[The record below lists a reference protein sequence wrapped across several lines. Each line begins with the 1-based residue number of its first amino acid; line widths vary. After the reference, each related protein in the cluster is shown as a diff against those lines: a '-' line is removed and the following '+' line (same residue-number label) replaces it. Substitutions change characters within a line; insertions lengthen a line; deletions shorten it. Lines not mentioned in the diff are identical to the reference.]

1 MKLSTKQQHFTLLV
15 SDLIQYAFSQGYGLT
30 FGDAY
35 RDPRV
40 HGGTGEKRSYSSSR
54 SLHKVRLAID
64 LNLFVGGEYITSG
77 EHSAYIDL
85 GEYWESLTS
94 KYSHLGVVTAWGG
107 RFKDANHF
115 SLEHEGR
122 K

>member
-1 MKLSTKQQHFTLLV
+1 MRLSTKQQAFTSCV
-15 SDLIQYAFSQGYGLT
+15 GKLIAYADSKGLGLT

-40 HGGTGEKRSYSSSR
+40 HGNVGERKSYSASS
-54 SLHKVRLAID
+54 SNHKVRLAVD
-64 LNLFVGGEYITSG
+64 FNLFINGQYIQDG
-77 EHSAYIDL
+77 DHPAYIDL
-85 GEYWESLTS
+85 GKYWESL
-94 KYSHLGVVTAWGG
+94 HELARWGG

-115 SLEHEGR
+115 SFEHEGR